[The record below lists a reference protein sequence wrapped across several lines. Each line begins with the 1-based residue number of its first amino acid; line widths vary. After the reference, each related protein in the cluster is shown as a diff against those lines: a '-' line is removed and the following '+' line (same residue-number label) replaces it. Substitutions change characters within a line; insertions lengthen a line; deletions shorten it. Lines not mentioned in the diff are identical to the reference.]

1 MYAYI
6 FMYLDIYICIVIHIQ
21 LKMYYAY
28 RILKT
33 VTHTVHTH
41 IQAYIHTLYKLY
53 TYDMIYIP
61 DLAYSLKREETYHIL
76 SHDNKYNL
84 EQYMFDL

>member
-1 MYAYI
+1 MYSYSYSIENVLCIQNLKDNHTYSTYTYTGIHSYI
-6 FMYLDIYICIVIHIQ
+6 
-21 LKMYYAY
+21 
-28 RILKT
+28 
-33 VTHTVHTH
+33 
-41 IQAYIHTLYKLY
+41 YKLY